1 VLSWLG
7 AMFNPDDAQDKPQ
20 IDIFKESADNL
31 HLDYRVYEVREAG
44 DIDAAFV
51 RLGPDK
57 IQAIF
62 ISGSPTFNN
71 NRKRIAEK
79 IAIALSA
86 SA

>member
-1 VLSWLG
+1 
-7 AMFNPDDAQDKPQ
+7 MFNPDDAQNKPQ

-62 ISGSPTFNN
+62 VP
-71 NRKRIAEK
+71 
-79 IAIALSA
+79 
-86 SA
+86 

>member
-1 VLSWLG
+1 MKM
-7 AMFNPDDAQDKPQ
+7 A
-20 IDIFKESADNL
+20 IFTDGIPTYARIATFQSIKESADNL

-62 ISGSPTFNN
+62 IPGSPTFNN

-79 IAIALSA
+79 IAVALSA